1 MREREIIL
9 LFQYIL
15 NRQTDIES
23 EIQELEQRC
32 RFRRM
37 SINDCIEL
45 MLAKHRLE
53 VFRQTTSDIVYL
65 LNLQKNVSFD
75 DE

>member
-1 MREREIIL
+1 MKEREVIL
-9 LFQYIL
+9 VLQYIL
-15 NRQTDIES
+15 NRQSDIEN

-53 VFRQTTSDIVYL
+53 VFRQTTSDIVHL

-75 DE
+75 DD